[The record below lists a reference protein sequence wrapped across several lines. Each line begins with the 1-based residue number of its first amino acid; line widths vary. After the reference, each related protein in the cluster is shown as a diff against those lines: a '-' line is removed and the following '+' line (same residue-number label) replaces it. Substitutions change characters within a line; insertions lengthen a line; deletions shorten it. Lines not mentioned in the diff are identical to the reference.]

1 MCKTRVDALSY
12 RNNKSRV
19 DAPSASELMLLELVI
34 RNRIKACN
42 VWWCVMW
49 FEMMFVFV
57 CEHIGMRLDVIWYD
71 VCICM

>member
-42 VWWCVMW
+42 VWW
-49 FEMMFVFV
+49 
-57 CEHIGMRLDVIWYD
+57 
-71 VCICM
+71 